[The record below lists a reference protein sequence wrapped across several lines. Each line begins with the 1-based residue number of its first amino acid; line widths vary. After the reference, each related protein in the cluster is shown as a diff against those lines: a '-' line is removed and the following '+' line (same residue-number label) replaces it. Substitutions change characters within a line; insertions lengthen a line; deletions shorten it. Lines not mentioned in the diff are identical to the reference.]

1 MNYNKINNLTG
12 WSVFLFAL
20 WVFVST
26 MEPTASFWD
35 CGEFI
40 SCSYKLMAPHPPGAP
55 LFLLVGRFFSLFASD
70 PSQVAYMVNLVSAVS
85 SALTVLFLFWS
96 ITLLAKKLIPAANN
110 VYTSIQTATIMACG
124 IIGATAYTFSDSFW
138 FSAVEA
144 EVYAMSSFFTAVV
157 FWAIL
162 KWESHADEEGSDRWL
177 ILIAYLVG
185 LSIGVHLLNLTAIP
199 ALALVFYFKRY
210 KQPTWKGGLLALT
223 ISMVALGFVMVG
235 VIPGLPSIAAA
246 LDVIFVNSFG
256 MSFGSGIIFFA
267 LLVVG
272 GVAYGIYKSHKNG
285 NRVVNTSFISFA
297 FILIGYFSYGVIV
310 IRSHYNTPIDMND
323 PENIMTF
330 VSYLK
335 REQYGDRP
343 LLKGPHFMARPI
355 RYDRTSPVYSPSK
368 TASGKD
374 FYAVIDHK
382 VEPIYRN
389 SDMQLFPRMYSTQ
402 PGHAQHYRDWM
413 KMPAGKTPGFFDNMK
428 FMITYQMGHMY
439 WRYFMWN
446 FVGRMS
452 DEQDANTLALGGW
465 GSLKQ
470 EVKGADGKKEIV
482 DYAPFASK
490 ARNNFF
496 FLPLILGMLGFSYH
510 ITRNKLDGIVILALF
525 FFTGLAIII
534 YLNQPPVEPRER
546 DYTFAASFYAFAI
559 WIGLGVIVL
568 KEAFEKYIFKKESMV
583 AVGLSVVLSSSVPAI
598 MGQQGWDDHDR
609 SQRFYQ
615 VESAKN
621 LLSSC
626 APNAILFTGGDN
638 DTYPLWYVQEVEGFR
653 TDVRVCN
660 LSLMN
665 TDWYIDQ
672 MKRKAYLSE
681 PLPISLDR
689 SLYQQGTNDY
699 LYLDDEAYQANQSNV
714 INLPV
719 FLDLIKKKDPR
730 LYRMSNGS
738 AYVIYPS
745 QKFSLPVDSAAIM
758 QKGIIDTLIQPFVT
772 SNIIFSLQGGGMDKR
787 TYAILDMISN
797 NNWER
802 PIYFS
807 TTLSPSDFMGL
818 KPYMQLE
825 GLAYRFLP
833 ARIPGVEDG
842 WVNSSIMEKN
852 MLGFQFTNLSGNQIF
867 YDENYQRFTINVK
880 SQFITLANQLIREGK
895 KDDAKKVLNFWM
907 EKIQAPAIPYDY
919 FDGYMV
925 ALLFQLGEKEKGLQ
939 RANEITTYCKNVIGY
954 LKADKIKQSSRRQTA
969 GYTLNIVKDALRD
982 NGFTKEATDL
992 EEYLSRNIR

>member
-1 MNYNKINNLTG
+1 MNYNRINNLTG
-12 WSVFLFAL
+12 WGVFLFAL

-55 LFLLVGRFFSLFASD
+55 LFLLIGRLFSLFASD
-70 PSQVAYMVNLVSAVS
+70 VTKVAYMVNLVSAVS
-85 SALTVLFLFWS
+85 SAMTVLFLFWS
-96 ITLLAKKLIPAANN
+96 ITLLAKKIFTPSADGT
-110 VYTSIQTATIMACG
+110 YTRHQTLSIMASG
-124 IIGATAYTFSDSFW
+124 IIGATAYTFTDSFW

-162 KWESHADEEGSDRWL
+162 KWESHADESGSDRWL
-177 ILIAYLVG
+177 VLIAYLVG

-210 KQPTWKGGLLALT
+210 KNPNIKGSLIALT

-235 VIPGLPSIAAA
+235 VIPGLPSIAASM
-246 LDVIFVNSFG
+246 DVFFVNSLG

-272 GVAYGIYKSHKNG
+272 GVAYGIYQSHKKG

-297 FILIGYFSYGVIV
+297 FILVGYFSYGVIV

-355 RYDRTSPVYSPSK
+355 RYDRVADVYAPSK
-368 TASGKD
+368 DAKGND
-374 FYAVIDHK
+374 RYVVIDKK
-382 VEPIYRN
+382 VEPVYKS
-389 SDMQLFPRMYSTQ
+389 SDMQLFPRMYSSQ
-402 PGHAQHYRDWM
+402 PGHAQQYREWM
-413 KMPAGKTPGFFDNMK
+413 KMSPTKVPGFFDNIK

-446 FVGRMS
+446 FAGRSS
-452 DEQDANTLALGGW
+452 DEQDAASISIFTQL
-465 GSLKQ
+465 SSQ
-470 EVKGADGKKEIV
+470 HD
-482 DYAPFASK
+482 DYVSK
-490 ARNNFF
+490 ARNNFYL
-496 FLPLILGMLGFSYH
+496 LPLILGIVGLAYH
-510 ITRNKLDGIVILALF
+510 YSKNQLDAIVVLALF

-559 WIGLGVIVL
+559 WIGLGVVAL
-568 KEAFEKYIFKKESMV
+568 QQLLEKHIFKKETLAALAITV
-583 AVGLSVVLSSSVPAI
+583 TLTSSVPAI
-598 MGQQGWDDHDR
+598 LGQQGWDDHDR
-609 SQRFYQ
+609 SQRYFQ

-699 LYLDDEAYQANQSNV
+699 LYLDEEALQANPNTR

-719 FLDLIKKKDPR
+719 FLELIAKKDPR
-730 LYRMSNGS
+730 LYRISGGS
-738 AYVIYPS
+738 AYVLYPS
-745 QKFSLPVDSAAIM
+745 QNFVLPVDSAAVSTADY
-758 QKGIIDTLIQPFVT
+758 IDSTFRKFIT
-772 SNIIFSLQGGGMDKR
+772 SSINFTVNGGGMDKR
-787 TYAILDMISN
+787 TYAILDMIVT
-797 NNWER
+797 NNWKR

-807 TTLSPSDFMGL
+807 TTLSPSDYIGL
-818 KPYMQLE
+818 KSYMQLE
-825 GLAYRFLP
+825 GLAYRLVP
-833 ARIPGVEDG
+833 ATIPGVDDG
-842 WVNSSIMEKN
+842 WVNTKVMKENLMK
-852 MLGFQFTNLSGNQIF
+852 FQFTNLAGNKIF
-867 YDENYQRFTINVK
+867 YDENYQRFTINAK
-880 SQFITLANQLIREGK
+880 SQYVTLANQLLREG
-895 KDDAKKVLNFWM
+895 DSTGAKQVVYYCMSKV
-907 EKIQAPAIPYDY
+907 QAPSIPYDY
-919 FDGYMV
+919 FDAYMV
-925 ALLFQLGEKEKGLQ
+925 GILFQAGDKQKAYDHAKG
-939 RANEITTYCKNVIGY
+939 IITYCKGVLAY
-954 LKADKIKQSSRRQTA
+954 LKADGIRKSSRKQTV
-969 GYTLNIVKDALRD
+969 GYTLNIIKDALRD
-982 NGFTKEATDL
+982 NGYTQDATDL
-992 EEYLSRNIR
+992 ETYMSKNIRLN

>member
-70 PSQVAYMVNLVSAVS
+70 TSQVAYMVNLVSAVS

-96 ITLLAKKLIPAANN
+96 ITLLAKKLLPAVDNT
-110 VYTSIQTATIMACG
+110 YTSIQTVTIMACG
-124 IIGATAYTFSDSFW
+124 VIGATAYTFSDSFW

-210 KQPTWKGGLLALT
+210 KQPSWQGGLAALT

-235 VIPGLPSIAAA
+235 VIPGLPSIAAS
-246 LDVIFVNSFG
+246 LDVFFVNSLG

-272 GVAYGIYKSHKNG
+272 GVAYGIYKSHING
-285 NRVVNTSFISFA
+285 NRVLNTSFISFA

-343 LLKGPHFMARPI
+343 LVKGPHFMARPI

-368 TASGKD
+368 TPTGKD
-374 FYAVIDHK
+374 YYAIIDYK
-382 VEPIYRN
+382 VEPVYRN
-389 SDMQLFPRMYSTQ
+389 SDLQLFPRMYSTQ
-402 PGHAQHYRDWM
+402 QGHAKYYREHINL
-413 KMPAGKTPGFFDNMK
+413 PAGKTPGFLDNMK
-428 FMITYQMGHMY
+428 FMFKYQMGHMY

-452 DEQDANTLALGGW
+452 DEQDANTLALSGW
-465 GSLKQ
+465 GDLKQ
-470 EVKGADGKKEIV
+470 EVKTADGKKEVV
-482 DYAPFASK
+482 DFSPYASK
-490 ARNNFF
+490 ARNNFYL
-496 FLPLILGMLGFSYH
+496 LPLILGMLGFSFH
-510 ITRNKLDGIVILALF
+510 ITRKKLDGIVVLALF

-559 WIGLGVIVL
+559 WIGLGVIVI
-568 KEAFEKYIFKKESMV
+568 KQAFEKYIFKKESMV

-609 SQRFYQ
+609 SQRYYQ

-638 DTYPLWYVQEVEGFR
+638 DTYPLWYAQEVEGFR

-699 LYLDDEAYQANQSNV
+699 LYLDEEAANANPNTV

-730 LYRMSNGS
+730 LYRMSNNS
-738 AYVIYPS
+738 AYVVYPS
-745 QKFSLPVDSAAIM
+745 QKFSLPIDSAAFM
-758 QKGIIDTLIQPFVT
+758 RKGIIDSLIAPFVT
-772 SNIIFSLQGGGMDKR
+772 SNINFSLNGGGMDKR
-787 TYAILDMISN
+787 TYAILDMIVQ

-807 TTLSPSDFMGL
+807 TTLSPSDFLGL

-842 WVNSSIMEKN
+842 WTNTSIMLKN
-852 MLGFQFTNLSGNQIF
+852 MLNFQFTNLSGDKIF
-867 YDENYQRFTINVK
+867 YDENYHRFTINVK

-895 KDDAKKVLNFWM
+895 KEEAKKALYFWM

-925 ALLFQLGEKEKGLQ
+925 AILFQLGEKEKALK
-939 RANEITTYCKNVIGY
+939 RATEITDYCKGVIGY
-954 LKADKIKQSSRRQTA
+954 LKADHIKQSSRRQTA

-982 NGFTKEATDL
+982 NGYTQEASDI